1 MRLAAPLLLL
11 MLLPLAGCGGGPGG
25 ENVGIT
31 ANQLERLAKARPE
44 PVGDPQLA
52 ARPQSLVRADLE
64 GAGMNRP
71 DCDFS
76 KNGHMLLA
84 ATSGDALAR
93 VDGQLHHFNHSSPFG
108 PTGGFFEDRQLSI
121 SVGRVAET
129 TGRAGRWTARMTA
142 TNRRGNAQVEI
153 VGTWRCA

>member
-1 MRLAAPLLLL
+1 MRLAAPLLPLL
-11 MLLPLAGCGGGPGG
+11 LLAGCGGGPGG
-25 ENVGIT
+25 ENAGIT

-64 GAGMNRP
+64 GAGMP
-71 DCDFS
+71 SPGCDFS

-84 ATSGDALAR
+84 ATPDDAIAR
-93 VDGQLHHFNHSSPFG
+93 VDGRLHHFNHSSPVG

-129 TGRAGRWTARMTA
+129 TSRAGRWTARMTA
-142 TNRRGNAQVEI
+142 TNRRANAQVEI
-153 VGTWRCA
+153 VGTWRCG

>member
-11 MLLPLAGCGGGPGG
+11 LALAGCGAGPGG
-25 ENVGIT
+25 ENAGIT

-44 PVGDPQLA
+44 EVPDPQLS

-64 GAGMNRP
+64 GAGMARP

-76 KNGHMLLA
+76 KNGHMLVA
-84 ATSGDALAR
+84 ATPSDAIAR
-93 VDGQLHHFNHSSPFG
+93 IDGRLYHFTHSSPVG

-121 SVGRVAET
+121 SIGRVAET
-129 TGRAGRWTARMTA
+129 TARAGRWTARLTV
-142 TNRRGNAQVEI
+142 TNRRPNAQVEI
-153 VGTWRCA
+153 VGTWRCG

>member
-1 MRLAAPLLLL
+1 MRLAAALLLL
-11 MLLPLAGCGGGPGG
+11 LLPAGCGGPPGG
-25 ENVGIT
+25 GNAGIT

-44 PVGDPQLA
+44 PVVDPQLP

-64 GAGMNRP
+64 GAGMIRP
-71 DCDFS
+71 VCDFS

-84 ATSGDALAR
+84 ASSSDAIAR
-93 VDGQLHHFNHSSPFG
+93 IDGRLYHFTHSSPVG

-142 TNRRGNAQVEI
+142 TNRRANAQVEI
-153 VGTWRCA
+153 VGTWRCG